1 MVDLSQGVLQLLGFF
16 LGLGVLYG
24 GLRADLKRLHVQS
37 AETARVA
44 RSARRRIRQHTKKVG
59 VVKCPHSVGVESD
72 TTSGGM
78 SWRGVMVDPRLARQ
92 CDD

>member
-1 MVDLSQGVLQLLGFF
+1 MVELSQGVLQLLGFF

-37 AETARVA
+37 AETARMA
-44 RSARRRIRQHTKKVG
+44 RAAHRRIKHHTKKMG

-72 TTSGGM
+72 TTKGGM
-78 SWRGVMVDPRLARQ
+78 SWRGMVVNPQFDRR